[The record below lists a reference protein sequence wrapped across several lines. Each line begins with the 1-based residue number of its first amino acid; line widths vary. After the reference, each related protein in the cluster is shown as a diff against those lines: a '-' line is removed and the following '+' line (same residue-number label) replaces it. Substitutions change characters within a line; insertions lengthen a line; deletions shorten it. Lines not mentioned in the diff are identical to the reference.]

1 MKRVRT
7 SDELH
12 NWIDNAEPGERAIYH
27 TGHLAYDR
35 ERTVMNKRSLF
46 ACNNIGLTAYREYE
60 KGNVE
65 LTQARSYVTLTKLPI
80 TDYVVTKRK
89 YRRSMPYG
97 V

>member
-1 MKRVRT
+1 MKRLRT

-12 NWIDNAEPGERAIYH
+12 NWIDNADPGERAIYH

-46 ACNNIGLTAYREYE
+46 ACNNIGLTAYSEYE
-60 KGNVE
+60 KGHVE
-65 LTQARSYVTLTKLPI
+65 LTQRRYDYTAMLVT
-80 TDYVVTKRK
+80 TDYIVTKRK

-97 V
+97 I